1 MVFRT
6 LSENGSTDFAHFAY
20 LDRSYQYLQLL
31 YWHQVLKYASWHG
44 FRPLKLPK
52 MPIFTLLSPN
62 SIYHSKMIEYA
73 WNSQEAIIW
82 WPSCELCSFFTILT
96 KFLPGHA
103 LFWKLRFLAICS
115 KTTLTDF
122 AYFAYLDRSYQYLQ
136 LLYWHQ
142 VLENASWH
150 GFRHFCLQIRPKL
163 RFFALLSESSSNDFS
178 QFAYLVRS

>member
-62 SIYHSKMIEYA
+62 SIYHSKMVEYA
-73 WNSQEAIIW
+73 CNSQEVIIW
-82 WPSCELCSFFTILT
+82 WPSRELCSFFTILT
-96 KFLPGHA
+96 KFLPRACPILKIEVFGH
-103 LFWKLRFLAICS
+103 LLENDS
-115 KTTLTDF
+115 TDF